1 MTSLIKRRRKRTSR
15 RERRVEGLTQANS
28 MSGVMVL
35 PQPSNVK
42 TINDD
47 LKITLPDKVPSEL
60 RKLGMAQKNYE
71 KLFVLYYDFQDKRP
85 RYEAN
90 RENAEVIGILNGFNR
105 SPLFDVTTT
114 KFFKTGLR
122 SNEAKKLKDRGY
134 TFKDKKFTYEHPIN
148 RTLAA
153 KFIMEELCENP
164 RMSIVE
170 FCYLV
175 RKYCSVVVLTKVEHN
190 LVTKRIKE
198 HEGKL
203 SIQLY
208 KENGIEIPGLYECV
222 NKLGLIQDLK
232 KHGYNIEG
240 CLTK

>member
-1 MTSLIKRRRKRTSR
+1 MTTTSKKDAKGSKPKNK
-15 RERRVEGLTQANS
+15 VVKLTQSNS
-28 MSGVMVL
+28 MSGVMLL
-35 PQPSNVK
+35 PQPSNVE
-42 TINDD
+42 TINGD

-60 RKLGMAQKNYE
+60 KKLEMAQKNYE

-122 SNEAKKLKDRGY
+122 SNEAQKLWDEGLRFGDRV
-134 TFKDKKFTYEHPIN
+134 FTYEHPIN

-175 RKYCSVVVLTKVEHN
+175 REYCSVVVLTKVEHN

-232 KHGYNIEG
+232 KHGYDIEE